1 MNLLR
6 HMAVRIWIS
15 IFLWFFIAIW
25 ILPAFQTIIGIRWL
39 IIPAFL
45 LFLSTFLLTGL
56 IMKQIAYARID
67 RLLKDIRIWERAGMV
82 QETEKALT
90 NAVAFFDSFL
100 LSSGSRNPYY
110 DKLLT
115 RAAQHRIAR
124 GGRHIALDRW
134 VLAYLDRFPEDQD
147 AAQIWLQSALKLD
160 NLPPEHFDLIGKLSK
175 RQPENQGLQQ
185 LLGRGYLSEG
195 RADYE
200 ALRVYRRILT
210 ANGYSGSNFL
220 NQLAHVLA
228 VEGVSDEWAL
238 RIYLKAYSNSPDSP
252 HLLKGIL
259 ACIQSIGDHEHNRHL
274 LIRARNLLTKR
285 TMSQAD
291 PVKLEQTL
299 QSLQPT
305 KKMPPPT
312 EPEKTLPF
320 SESDTRLIPTK
331 LIATKFLS
339 KKRPQKR
346 SASHLQIW
354 HAARRTAHALM
365 VPFQKLFLNGSEYL
379 NLKKST
385 GLLKWGGGGALCAGI
400 VFFVVNGVFL
410 DSLDHPADKLPP
422 VPLEEKTKPYT
433 IQVAAF
439 MSMGDAKE
447 YIQKLSARNLN
458 AYMTEANR
466 YNKKWYQVRISH
478 FADPQEARIFGADLK
493 SKGVIDDFY
502 VTNLNHP

>member
-6 HMAVRIWIS
+6 HLAVRIWIS
-15 IFLWFFIAIW
+15 IFLWIFIAIW
-25 ILPAFQTIIGIRWL
+25 ILPALQTIIGIRWL

-45 LFLSTFLLTGL
+45 LFWGIFMLTGL
-56 IMKQIAYARID
+56 IMKHIAYARID

-82 QETEKALT
+82 AETERAL
-90 NAVAFFDSFL
+90 NHAVAFFDSFL

-124 GGRHIALDRW
+124 GGKLIALDRW
-134 VLAYLDRFPEDQD
+134 VLSYLDRFPEDQD

-200 ALRVYRRILT
+200 ALQVYRRILT
-210 ANGYSGSNFL
+210 ANGYSDSNFL

-238 RIYLKAYSNSPDSP
+238 RIFLKAYPNSPDSP

-259 ACIQSIGDHEHNRHL
+259 ACIQNIGDHEHNRNL
-274 LIRARNLLTKR
+274 LIRARDLIAEKTLRQSDPIEPEPTF
-285 TMSQAD
+285 QA
-291 PVKLEQTL
+291 
-299 QSLQPT
+299 LQPT
-305 KKMPPPT
+305 KKMAIPT
-312 EPEKTLPF
+312 PEKTLPF
-320 SESDTRLIPTK
+320 SESDTRLVPTK
-331 LIATKFLS
+331 LVATKFLS
-339 KKRPQKR
+339 KKQPQR
-346 SASHLQIW
+346 QSAFHVQIW
-354 HAARRTAHALM
+354 HAARRTLDAL
-365 VPFQKLFLNGSEYL
+365 VYPFQKLFLKGSKIL
-379 NLKKST
+379 ILKKST
-385 GLLKWGGGGALCAGI
+385 GLLRWGGVGALCAGI
-400 VFFVVNGVFL
+400 VFFVLNGLFL
-410 DSLDHPADKLPP
+410 DSLDHPADRLPP
-422 VPLEEKTKPYT
+422 APLEEKTKPYT

-447 YIQKLSARNLN
+447 YIQKLREQDLN
-458 AYMTEANR
+458 VYMTEANR
-466 YNKKWYQVRISH
+466 YNKK
-478 FADPQEARIFGADLK
+478 
-493 SKGVIDDFY
+493 
-502 VTNLNHP
+502 

>member
-6 HMAVRIWIS
+6 HLAIRIWIS
-15 IFLWFFIAIW
+15 IFFWMLIAIW
-25 ILPAFQTIIGIRWL
+25 ILPALQTIIGIHWL
-39 IIPAFL
+39 IIPACL
-45 LFLSTFLLTGL
+45 LFGGIYILIGL
-56 IMKQIAYARID
+56 IMKQIAYARIG

-82 QETEKALT
+82 KETEKALN

-124 GGRHIALDRW
+124 GGKHIALDRW

-175 RQPENQGLQQ
+175 RQPKNQGLQQ
-185 LLGRGYLSEG
+185 LLARGYLSEG

-200 ALRVYRRILT
+200 ALQVYRRILT
-210 ANGYSGSNFL
+210 TTGYSDSNFL

-228 VEGVSDEWAL
+228 IEGVSDEWAL

-259 ACIQSIGDHEHNRHL
+259 TCVQNIGDHEHNRHL
-274 LIRARNLLTKR
+274 LIRARDLLTKR

-291 PVKLEQTL
+291 SLKLEQTFK
-299 QSLQPT
+299 SLPPT
-305 KKMPPPT
+305 KKIPNPT
-312 EPEKTLPF
+312 KPEKTLPF
-320 SESDTRLIPTK
+320 SESETRLIPTK
-331 LIATKFLS
+331 LTATRFLS
-339 KKRPQKR
+339 KKQAQRR
-346 SASHLQIW
+346 SASHVQIW
-354 HAARRTAHALM
+354 HAVRRTLHAL
-365 VPFQKLFLNGSEYL
+365 LNPI
-379 NLKKST
+379 KKST
-385 GLLKWGGGGALCAGI
+385 GLLKWGGIGVLCAGI

-422 VPLEEKTKPYT
+422 APFEEKAKPYT

-447 YIQKLSARNLN
+447 YIQKLREQDLN
-458 AYMTEANR
+458 VYMTEANR

-478 FADPQEARIFGADLK
+478 FADPQEARIYGADLK
-493 SKGVIDDFY
+493 SKGLIDDYY